1 MKPRPQQ
8 SDTQTLTEWEVEHQ
22 HLEALSSVTLAMAD
36 NSFPSRGVEGR
47 ERSNPPI
54 TKGKHILRVEQEETD
69 GGALE
74 SKVCLLTTIE
84 EVRA

>member
-1 MKPRPQQ
+1 MTK
-8 SDTQTLTEWEVEHQ
+8 WEVEHQ
-22 HLEALSSVTLAMAD
+22 HLEALSSVTPAMAD
-36 NSFPSRGVEGR
+36 NSFPSRGVEDQ
-47 ERSNPPI
+47 ERRSKPPI